1 MTEIRECAVCE
12 NAYDD
17 TDLIEVFTSPN
28 GVSYCERCLP
38 DSNKTIPQQ
47 LERAYT
53 TGELVTITTEWSEYE
68 DALVRSLG
76 DTMVGF
82 LAIHPLKGC
91 EYDFEFYIAGI
102 RQVEFQ

>member
-1 MTEIRECAVCE
+1 M
-12 NAYDD
+12 D
-17 TDLIEVFTSPN
+17 TT
-28 GVSYCERCLP
+28 
-38 DSNKTIPQQ
+38 TITQ
-47 LERAYT
+47 LLEEAYT

-68 DALVRSLG
+68 DALVCSCS

-82 LAIHPLKGC
+82 TAIHPLKGG

>member
-102 RQVEFQ
+102 RKVEFQ